1 MSKDLRTY
9 LNQLQKS
16 QPEEIK
22 IVDKEVDP
30 KWEATALIEKL
41 RRNRENSNFPAVL
54 FTNVK
59 GSRFPLLINLCASY
73 NRLAFGIDATV
84 HTMVS
89 EYAKREANSIPPVE
103 VDRDQ
108 APVKEVIWT
117 GDQIDLNQLPIVLH
131 NELDAGYF
139 ISAGACFIRDPDS
152 GRINTGIY
160 RNQVHSQNEVALM
173 ISPAHHGGNIMRRL
187 QQLGKPMEVAIA
199 IGHHPAL
206 LMSAVSRLAGT
217 GGEMEVCG
225 GLLGEPLEVVAA
237 ETVDLLVPA
246 RAEIVIEGLVDT
258 DPDALKQ
265 EGPFGE
271 YPGYYTGSGPMP
283 WIRIT
288 AITMREMPIY
298 QTVFSGHI
306 ELTCLGALPKMGGL
320 YRRVREAV
328 PSVTMVNLPVSGM
341 GRSHAYISLK
351 KARDGEPKL
360 AAFAAFAFDHLVKH
374 VFVVDDDVDVFD
386 ETEVLWCMCTRF
398 QADRDLSLIPYTLG
412 GHLVPNTYDLD
423 RDERSEDAHGKV
435 METKM
440 ILDLTKP
447 APPTPFPPRCG
458 VPEKVVESVDLD
470 ILRDFSGWEELFKMK
485 G

>member
-9 LNQLQKS
+9 LNQLQES

-22 IVDKEVDP
+22 VVDREMDR
-30 KWEATALIEKL
+30 KWEVTALIEKL
-41 RRNRENSNFPAVL
+41 RRSREHPNFPAVL

-73 NRLAFGIDATV
+73 KRLAFGIDATV
-84 HTMVS
+84 QTMVT
-89 EYAKREANSIPPVE
+89 EYARREATSVPPLQ

-117 GDQIDLNQLPIVLH
+117 GDQIDLNQFPILWH
-131 NELDAGYF
+131 NELDSGYF
-139 ISAGACFIRDPDS
+139 IAAGTCFVRDPDS
-152 GRINTGIY
+152 GRINLGIY
-160 RNQVHSQNEVALM
+160 RNQVHSQNEVGLM
-173 ISPAHHGGNIMRRL
+173 ISPAHHGGNILRRM
-187 QQLGKPMEVAIA
+187 QQLGQPMEVAIA

-258 DPDALKQ
+258 DPEALKQ

-283 WIRIT
+283 WIKIT
-288 AITMREMPIY
+288 AITMREKPIY

-328 PSVTMVNLPVSGM
+328 PSVTMVNLPVSGV

-398 QADRDLSLIPYTLG
+398 QADRDLSIIPYTLG

-458 VPEKVVESVDLD
+458 VPEKVVEKVDLD
-470 ILRDFSGWEELFKMK
+470 ILRDFSGWENVFKKK